1 MKKNDFVGFRN
12 PSNSVAQWQPCGKG
26 YQSEATKKNTINSMM
41 GQEYQNY

>member
-1 MKKNDFVGFRN
+1 MKKNDFVGFHN
-12 PSNSVAQWQPCGKG
+12 PSNSVAQCGKG